1 MKNNNKVAF
10 LTGITG
16 QDGSYLAEFLLEK
29 NYEVHAILRRASVFT
44 TSRIDHILDNP
55 NLEQRAKQIGQ
66 QLRCLVCQNEDIQNS
81 NADIAKDLR
90 ILVRKLLVQNKSD
103 KEIIKFVHERYGDFV
118 LFSPPLR
125 PDTMVLWLLPAGFF
139 ILMIFFFF
147 RRQK

>member
-1 MKNNNKVAF
+1 MRL
-10 LTGITG
+10 LT
-16 QDGSYLAEFLLEK
+16 L
-29 NYEVHAILRRASVFT
+29 ILIFFSTNLMCVEP
-44 TSRIDHILDNP
+44 DEILDNP

-125 PDTMVLWLLPAGFF
+125 PDTMGLWLLPAGFF
-139 ILMIFFFF
+139 LLMIFFFF
-147 RRQK
+147 RKQK

>member
-1 MKNNNKVAF
+1 MRF
-10 LTGITG
+10 LTLILIFFSTN
-16 QDGSYLAEFLLEK
+16 LACLEPD
-29 NYEVHAILRRASVFT
+29 E
-44 TSRIDHILDNP
+44 ILDNSK
-55 NLEQRAKQIGQ
+55 LEKRAKQIGQ
-66 QLRCLVCQNEDIQNS
+66 KLRCLVCQNEDIQNS

-90 ILVRKLLVQNKSD
+90 ILVRKLLLQNKSD

-125 PDTMVLWLLPAGFF
+125 LDTMGLWLLPAVFF

>member
-1 MKNNNKVAF
+1 MRL
-10 LTGITG
+10 LT
-16 QDGSYLAEFLLEK
+16 L
-29 NYEVHAILRRASVFT
+29 ILILFSTNLMCVEP
-44 TSRIDHILDNP
+44 DEILDNP

-125 PDTMVLWLLPAGFF
+125 PDTMGLWLLPAGFF
-139 ILMIFFFF
+139 LLMIFFFF

>member
-1 MKNNNKVAF
+1 MRL
-10 LTGITG
+10 LT
-16 QDGSYLAEFLLEK
+16 L
-29 NYEVHAILRRASVFT
+29 ILIFFSTDLMCVEP
-44 TSRIDHILDNP
+44 DEILDNP

-90 ILVRKLLVQNKSD
+90 ILVRKLLLQKKSD
-103 KEIIKFVHERYGDFV
+103 KEIIKFVHDRYGDFV

-125 PDTMVLWLLPAGFF
+125 PDTMGLWLLPAGFF

>member
-1 MKNNNKVAF
+1 MRL
-10 LTGITG
+10 LT
-16 QDGSYLAEFLLEK
+16 L
-29 NYEVHAILRRASVFT
+29 ILIFFSTNLMCVEP
-44 TSRIDHILDNP
+44 DEILDNP

-125 PDTMVLWLLPAGFF
+125 LDTMVLWLLPAGFF

>member
-1 MKNNNKVAF
+1 MRL
-10 LTGITG
+10 LT
-16 QDGSYLAEFLLEK
+16 L
-29 NYEVHAILRRASVFT
+29 ILIFFSTDLMCVEP
-44 TSRIDHILDNP
+44 DEILDNP

-90 ILVRKLLVQNKSD
+90 ILVRKLLLQNKSD

-125 PDTMVLWLLPAGFF
+125 PDTMGLWLLPAGFF

>member
-1 MKNNNKVAF
+1 MKIVT
-10 LTGITG
+10 L
-16 QDGSYLAEFLLEK
+16 
-29 NYEVHAILRRASVFT
+29 ILIFFSTNSMCVEP
-44 TSRIDHILDNP
+44 DEILDNSK
-55 NLEQRAKQIGQ
+55 LEKRAKQIGQ

-90 ILVRKLLVQNKSD
+90 ILVRKLLLQNKSD

-125 PDTMVLWLLPAGFF
+125 PDTMGLWLLPAGFF
-139 ILMIFFFF
+139 LLMIFFFF

>member
-1 MKNNNKVAF
+1 MRL
-10 LTGITG
+10 LTLILIFFSTN
-16 QDGSYLAEFLLEK
+16 LMCLEPD
-29 NYEVHAILRRASVFT
+29 E
-44 TSRIDHILDNP
+44 ILDNP
-55 NLEQRAKQIGQ
+55 NLEKRAKQIGQ

-90 ILVRKLLVQNKSD
+90 ILVRKLLLQNKSD
-103 KEIIKFVHERYGDFV
+103 KEIIKFIHERYGDFV

-125 PDTMVLWLLPAGFF
+125 LDTMGLWLLPAGFF

>member
-1 MKNNNKVAF
+1 MRF
-10 LTGITG
+10 LT
-16 QDGSYLAEFLLEK
+16 L
-29 NYEVHAILRRASVFT
+29 ILIFFSTNLMCVEP
-44 TSRIDHILDNP
+44 DEILDNP

-90 ILVRKLLVQNKSD
+90 ILVRKLLLQKKSD
-103 KEIIKFVHERYGDFV
+103 KEIIKFVHDRYGDFV

-125 PDTMVLWLLPAGFF
+125 PDTMGLWLLPAGFF

>member
-1 MKNNNKVAF
+1 MRLLTLILIFFSTNLMCVEPDEILNNP
-10 LTGITG
+10 
-16 QDGSYLAEFLLEK
+16 S
-29 NYEVHAILRRASVFT
+29 
-44 TSRIDHILDNP
+44 
-55 NLEQRAKQIGQ
+55 LEQRAKQIGQ

>member
-1 MKNNNKVAF
+1 MRL
-10 LTGITG
+10 LT
-16 QDGSYLAEFLLEK
+16 L
-29 NYEVHAILRRASVFT
+29 ILIFFSTNLMCVEP
-44 TSRIDHILDNP
+44 DEILDNP
-55 NLEQRAKQIGQ
+55 NLEQRANQIGQ

-90 ILVRKLLVQNKSD
+90 ILVRKLLLQNKSD

-125 PDTMVLWLLPAGFF
+125 PDTMGLWLLPAGFF
-139 ILMIFFFF
+139 LLMVFFFF

>member
-1 MKNNNKVAF
+1 MRI
-10 LTGITG
+10 LTLILIFFSTNSICVEP
-16 QDGSYLAEFLLEK
+16 DEILYNSKLEK
-29 NYEVHAILRRASVFT
+29 
-44 TSRIDHILDNP
+44 
-55 NLEQRAKQIGQ
+55 RAKQIGQ

-90 ILVRKLLVQNKSD
+90 ILVRKLLLQNKSD

-118 LFSPPLR
+118 LFSPPVR
-125 PDTMVLWLLPAGFF
+125 SDTIGLWLLPAGFF

>member
-1 MKNNNKVAF
+1 MRL
-10 LTGITG
+10 LT
-16 QDGSYLAEFLLEK
+16 L
-29 NYEVHAILRRASVFT
+29 ILIFFSTDLMCVEP
-44 TSRIDHILDNP
+44 DEILDNP

-103 KEIIKFVHERYGDFV
+103 KEIIKFVHDRYGDFV

-125 PDTMVLWLLPAGFF
+125 PDTMGLWLLPAGFF
-139 ILMIFFFF
+139 LLMIFFFF

>member
-1 MKNNNKVAF
+1 MRL
-10 LTGITG
+10 LT
-16 QDGSYLAEFLLEK
+16 L
-29 NYEVHAILRRASVFT
+29 ILIFFSTDLMCVEP
-44 TSRIDHILDNP
+44 DEILDSP

-90 ILVRKLLVQNKSD
+90 ILVRKLLLQKKSD
-103 KEIIKFVHERYGDFV
+103 KEIIKFVHDRYGDFV

-125 PDTMVLWLLPAGFF
+125 PDTMGLWLLPAGFF

>member
-1 MKNNNKVAF
+1 MRL
-10 LTGITG
+10 LT
-16 QDGSYLAEFLLEK
+16 L
-29 NYEVHAILRRASVFT
+29 ILIFFSTNLMCVEP
-44 TSRIDHILDNP
+44 DEILDNP

-118 LFSPPLR
+118 LFSPPVR
-125 PDTMVLWLLPAGFF
+125 SDTIGLWLLPAGFF
-139 ILMIFFFF
+139 ILMIVFFF

>member
-1 MKNNNKVAF
+1 MRL
-10 LTGITG
+10 LT
-16 QDGSYLAEFLLEK
+16 L
-29 NYEVHAILRRASVFT
+29 ILIFFSTDLMCVEP
-44 TSRIDHILDNP
+44 DEILDNP

-90 ILVRKLLVQNKSD
+90 ILVRKLLLQKKSD

-125 PDTMVLWLLPAGFF
+125 PDTMGLWLLPAGFF

>member
-1 MKNNNKVAF
+1 MRL
-10 LTGITG
+10 LT
-16 QDGSYLAEFLLEK
+16 L
-29 NYEVHAILRRASVFT
+29 ILIFFSTNLMCVEP
-44 TSRIDHILDNP
+44 DEILDNP
-55 NLEQRAKQIGQ
+55 NLENRAKQIGQ

-90 ILVRKLLVQNKSD
+90 ILVRKLLLQNKSD

-125 PDTMVLWLLPAGFF
+125 LDTMGLWLLPAGFF